1 MVEPGKILKQLIL
14 HSIHHSVNLCFT
26 MNTKE
31 KLIRL
36 EQILHELGQVVI
48 AFSGG
53 IDSTFLA
60 QVAFNVLG
68 NNAITITIASPLM
81 ASEELE
87 QAKELAKSI
96 GIKHYI
102 LDKSEEIFPWF
113 KENPPDRCYIC
124 KKGTIESI
132 LDFCKSKN
140 IEGQLVEGSNFDD
153 LDDYRPGFKAVQEK
167 NIRSPLIDT
176 KLTKDEIRNLS
187 KELGLDCWDKPASPC
202 LATRFFFGEEITKE
216 KIQMV
221 YTAEKFLRNLGL
233 SQVRVRVHR
242 ELARIE
248 TLSDDFD
255 ILLTHSDEITSK
267 FRELGFSFVT
277 MDLNG
282 YKKGSMNKTV
292 NS

>member
-1 MVEPGKILKQLIL
+1 
-14 HSIHHSVNLCFT
+14 
-26 MNTKE
+26 MNAKE
-31 KLIRL
+31 KLIQL

-53 IDSTFLA
+53 IDSTLLA

-68 NNAITITIASPLM
+68 NNAIAITIASPLM
-81 ASEELE
+81 APEELE
-87 QAKELAKSI
+87 QAKDLAKSI

-102 LDKSEEIFPWF
+102 LDKSQEIFPWF
-113 KENPPDRCYIC
+113 IDNPPDRCYIC

-140 IEGQLVEGSNFDD
+140 IQGQLIEGSNFDD
-153 LDDYRPGFKAVQEK
+153 LDDYRPGFKAVQEMK
-167 NIRSPLIDT
+167 VRSPLIDT
-176 KLTKDEIRNLS
+176 KLTKDEIRELS
-187 KELGLDCWDKPASPC
+187 KELELNCWDKPASPC
-202 LATRFFFGEEITKE
+202 LATRFFFGEEINKE

-221 YTAEKFLRNLGL
+221 YTAEKFLKSLGL
-233 SQVRVRVHR
+233 TQVRVRVHK

-248 TLSDDFD
+248 TLAENFT
-255 ILLTHSDEITSK
+255 ILLTHSNEITSK
-267 FRELGFSFVT
+267 FKELGFSFVT

-282 YKKGSMNKTV
+282 YKKGSMNKTN